1 MHKNAEYYSNFT
13 VPNIDMK
20 QRNRMPQ
27 FNGYY
32 KHFYHKTRSYP
43 YPLNSLRLPNQFRR
57 FFQVNHPTFLNYFFP
72 CFKNTQL
79 LCRRA
84 RGERPSI
91 PEVFE
96 NTRRVTA
103 FTALVD
109 NFRTVPTLL
118 VAIIKN
124 VCFVRVI
131 V

>member
-72 CFKNTQL
+72 VLKIHSSFAAEHEVKGQVSQKSLKTRVASQPLRRWSIISGQFRRYWWPL
-79 LCRRA
+79 LKMC
-84 RGERPSI
+84 
-91 PEVFE
+91 
-96 NTRRVTA
+96 
-103 FTALVD
+103 ALYE
-109 NFRTVPTLL
+109 
-118 VAIIKN
+118 
-124 VCFVRVI
+124 
-131 V
+131 